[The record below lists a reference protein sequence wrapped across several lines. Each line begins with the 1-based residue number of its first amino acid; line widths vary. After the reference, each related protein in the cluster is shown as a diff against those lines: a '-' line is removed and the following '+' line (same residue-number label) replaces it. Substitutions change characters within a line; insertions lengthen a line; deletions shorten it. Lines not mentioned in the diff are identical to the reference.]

1 MSPDDSFVNLMQ
13 RVRAKD
19 GQAAA
24 DLIRL
29 YEPAVRRVVRIQM
42 RDPRMRRTL
51 DSMDICQSIF
61 GSFFVRVALGQFEL
75 NTPDDLRKL
84 LAVMARN
91 KVIAQARRPHVSR
104 QQERQLDNGDSGVV
118 GMPAS
123 PEPGPSRQA
132 EARDLLDQVRARLT
146 EEERWLADQ
155 RAGGRPW
162 AEIAAERNGSQEALR
177 KKLERALDRVSQE
190 LGLEESS
197 PE

>member
-1 MSPDDSFVNLMQ
+1 VAPDDSFVALLG

-29 YEPAVRRVVRIQM
+29 YEPAVRRVIRIQM
-42 RDPRMRRTL
+42 RDPRLRRTL

-91 KVIAQARRPHVSR
+91 KVVTQARRPHVHR

-118 GMPAS
+118 GTPAS

-132 EARDLLDQVRARLT
+132 EARDLLEQVRGRLT

-155 RAGGRPW
+155 RAAGRPW
-162 AEIAAERNGSQEALR
+162 AEIAAAHGGSAEALR

-190 LGLEESS
+190 LGLEE
-197 PE
+197 